1 MNKTTVFT
9 SIFIVIVLG
18 ITLGI
23 FIHIY
28 NDREIEKTQIEQS
41 SKLDKLE
48 NKTTISASSQ
58 KVKAA
63 PNTVVTYETYYKKC
77 GHLIVEKKAIEAQ
90 EVNETED
97 YFKNKYSD
105 WTIKKFTS
113 NEIELYKEINDICNK
128 HYVLHDSNGYIAIY
142 TIDGNGKENLK
153 ENTGISTKYL
163 PNEDI
168 TLLEKGV
175 KANGDNEL
183 AEKLSDFE

>member
-1 MNKTTVFT
+1 MSEEKEKSTT
-9 SIFIVIVLG
+9 S
-18 ITLGI
+18 
-23 FIHIY
+23 
-28 NDREIEKTQIEQS
+28 
-41 SKLDKLE
+41 
-48 NKTTISASSQ
+48 
-58 KVKAA
+58 
-63 PNTVVTYETYYKKC
+63 
-77 GHLIVEKKAIEAQ
+77 VEKKDFSATLNLPQTDFQMRGDLPKKEPGILEGIF
-90 EVNETED
+90 ENGLYEKILKKNEGH
-97 YFKNKYSD
+97 
-105 WTIKKFTS
+105 
-113 NEIELYKEINDICNK
+113 K